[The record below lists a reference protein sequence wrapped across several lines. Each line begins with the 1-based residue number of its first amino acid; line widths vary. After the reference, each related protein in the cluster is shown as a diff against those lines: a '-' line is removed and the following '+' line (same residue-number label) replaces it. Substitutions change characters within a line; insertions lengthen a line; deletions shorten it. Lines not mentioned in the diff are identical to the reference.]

1 MFFIIQ
7 CLEGHFPAVENVVAF
22 IFSVKIPWRFAW
34 KDGSEVKLLCFFI
47 NYIMK
52 RPLTVA
58 WTIPEF
64 NGIVVISF
72 EEFSEFTRDCRWIK
86 LIGMW
91 WWIKNS
97 LNSMDKIHD
106 NNNSIDI
113 GEIDSLVNTT
123 SYHKKFYFSKHDVYC
138 MMNHLYDWTV
148 VDINVRYWS
157 GDIVLIINKPLTSC
171 DTWT

>member
-7 CLEGHFPAVENVVAF
+7 CLEGYFLAIENVVAF
-22 IFSVKIPWRFAW
+22 IFSVKIPWRFVW

-106 NNNSIDI
+106 DNNSIDI

-148 VDINVRYWS
+148 VDINVRY
-157 GDIVLIINKPLTSC
+157 
-171 DTWT
+171 